1 MDLRQLVI
9 VSKEQDSVVSSL
21 CSLFN
26 LKVAFN
32 DPEIIHFGLENSLMT
47 VGRSFLE
54 VISPVQD
61 GTTAERFIKRRGGE
75 GGYMIIIQVDNLNE
89 SKKLVVQN
97 EVNVVWESSH
107 SEAQAIHL
115 HPKDMGGAILSLDQM
130 NPPNSWKWAG
140 TDWEETIDSSVV
152 DTIKGVQIQSA
163 NPASM
168 KQKWERVLGVKNDGN
183 KILLDSTWLEFIEDN
198 DGRGEGIHSFNI
210 KVKDSELVM
219 KKAEEL
225 NLVKG
230 NQIIIGGVIFTLS

>member
-1 MDLRQLVI
+1 
-9 VSKEQDSVVSSL
+9 
-21 CSLFN
+21 
-26 LKVAFN
+26 
-32 DPEIIHFGLENSLMT
+32 
-47 VGRSFLE
+47 
-54 VISPVQD
+54 
-61 GTTAERFIKRRGGE
+61 
-75 GGYMIIIQVDNLNE
+75 
-89 SKKLVVQN
+89 
-97 EVNVVWESSH
+97 
-107 SEAQAIHL
+107 
-115 HPKDMGGAILSLDQM
+115 MGWNRL
-130 NPPNSWKWAG
+130 
-140 TDWEETIDSSVV
+140 EETIDSSVV
-152 DTIKGVQIQSA
+152 DTIKGDQIQSA